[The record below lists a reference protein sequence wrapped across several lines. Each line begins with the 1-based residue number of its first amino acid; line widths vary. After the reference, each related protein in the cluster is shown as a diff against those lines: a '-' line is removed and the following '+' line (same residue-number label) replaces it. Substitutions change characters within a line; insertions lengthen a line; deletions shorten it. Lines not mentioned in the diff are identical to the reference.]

1 MSFFLGVALA
11 VLVLAAVV
19 TVLRI
24 VRPSSL
30 GDRAVAFDLL
40 TAVIACGLLV
50 WAVGADDGLPLD
62 LAVLVGLLGFLAS
75 VTVARFIESREGEDE

>member
-1 MSFFLGVALA
+1 MSFFLGVAIA

-50 WAVGADDGLPLD
+50 WAAGADDGLPLD